1 MSQDPLENNSINWAL
16 RRPPGKAQR
25 RRNTVGIARS
35 CNAARRDGSTAR
47 WMSCFRAGPQSLLL
61 LTTLAGA
68 LGWAAC
74 TRSDPTPP
82 GGAATASSAAA
93 PRSAAGAR
101 ASSGA
106 IQITVTAEGF
116 VAART
121 RVKVGQPVTLVVTRK
136 VERTCATEIVLKDY
150 GINKPLPLDQ
160 AVAITFTPR
169 QPGRIRYACAMD
181 MLAGEL
187 VAE

>member
-1 MSQDPLENNSINWAL
+1 MS
-16 RRPPGKAQR
+16 R
-25 RRNTVGIARS
+25 
-35 CNAARRDGSTAR
+35 
-47 WMSCFRAGPQSLLL
+47 SLLL
-61 LTTLAGA
+61 MTILAGA
-68 LGWAAC
+68 LGSAAC
-74 TRSDPTPP
+74 ARSAPTPP
-82 GGAATASSAAA
+82 SSAAT
-93 PRSAAGAR
+93 PSSPAGAR
-101 ASSGA
+101 GSSGA
-106 IQITVTAEGF
+106 IQVAVTAEGF

-160 AVAITFTPR
+160 PVAITFTPR